1 MDKTKNRKYDLEER
15 TLKFAESVIDLVK
28 LLPPNIVN
36 QKLTSQL
43 VAAATSIGA
52 NYREANAALTKKDFT
67 HKISISRKEAKET
80 HYWLQLILTAN
91 PGLKKRIEDLLSE
104 SLELIKIFSAI
115 VGKSE

>member
-1 MDKTKNRKYDLEER
+1 MNKIQNRKYDLEER
-15 TLKFAESVIDLVK
+15 TLKFAKTIIDLVK
-28 LLPPNIVN
+28 LLSPNIVN

-80 HYWLQLILTAN
+80 HYWLQLVLAAN
-91 PGLKKRIEDLLSE
+91 PTVKNKIEILLSE
-104 SLELIKIFSAI
+104 SIELIKIFSAI
-115 VGKSE
+115 VGKLR